1 MYLLWTFLG
10 IIFLGLDLYKKH
22 ELNLILACSC
32 LFCAILGY
40 KFPKNYS
47 WQLIG
52 FALFFFSFGLLI
64 KVILKKEKYDI
75 VKNKSLKD
83 YIGKTAIVKKDIGK
97 TLSIDGL
104 GLIEFNNQTW
114 SAKSTLDKEI
124 KAGQKV
130 KIVSKE
136 NMIFNVEV
144 LNNDTK

>member
-1 MYLLWTFLG
+1 M
-10 IIFLGLDLYKKH
+10 
-22 ELNLILACSC
+22 
-32 LFCAILGY
+32 
-40 KFPKNYS
+40 
-47 WQLIG
+47 
-52 FALFFFSFGLLI
+52 
-64 KVILKKEKYDI
+64 

-144 LNNDTK
+144 LNNDAK